1 VTAPLQVAAVG
12 ATAKGL
18 FELENTAAYNLTV
31 DHVFGLPHGEAGEA
45 QKRVVDS
52 AGILSRNLVPT
63 FP

>member
-1 VTAPLQVAAVG
+1 VG

-45 QKRVVDS
+45 QKELLIQPGFCR
-52 AGILSRNLVPT
+52 GTWFRHFRSREYK
-63 FP
+63 